1 MSISKNLFGAT
12 MFLSVSAF
20 GAVDFAEGEL
30 AARTVQKDNT
40 SEVFEIRLAG
50 DEAWTA
56 TTDVPFADGGWI
68 NLRRKSASDCTKTV
82 TYKVTH
88 NYSTDNRTGHIFIN
102 GLTYTVT
109 QVGYNAT
116 LSPSGSVS
124 IPAVGTMAEGQV
136 SFTIEPATD
145 GAREISWTANSDSD
159 WVTVHPTS
167 GEGGQTVFYSVE
179 ENTEPS
185 ERTATL
191 TIAGQCLTI
200 VQSGAEIID
209 PDANKIWLIPEN
221 AITLPCPARDIDI
234 SVVTK
239 NPDVE
244 WTAQSDVEWMQITT
258 SGTGIGSGTNHI
270 YISEN
275 RSVLTRTGTLTVN
288 STRLIVKQL
297 GTTDFILSLNP
308 HESSFGYGTSI
319 SNFEI
324 TASQDLSW
332 TAQSSVPWVRITSDR
347 VGMASGTVDYVV
359 SANPTLQERTAE
371 IEVSAWVPYP
381 EIDIARG
388 LTQWKG
394 ANWLGWTSFNNV
406 AVRDADVA
414 GCTEGVWFYVTETNA
429 LNRLFDL
436 NNGAASLYVREF
448 QNRLV
453 LDDVGGNVIDL
464 GFPVS
469 TNVTYDLFLVTS
481 PTNTAI
487 YGGLHDGGAYRL
499 LYTADHALRITSY
512 KHTTKPSEDWLVK
525 GDASTQAYYFWNRE
539 LNYTELLNMP
549 ADAPRIPAVTGDVY
563 ASLYSHVPMD
573 RFRSRNAL
581 SSEEELI
588 AASNVIVTAGRNG
601 LNHQA
606 LSGETIHLEH
616 TLQLAI
622 SYYIH
627 YTPYG
632 RPAYDYYEVE
642 KTRALLRPDTY
653 EQIYDTITSFMNTE
667 LSGNAR
673 NVVFG
678 ADVSAYNV
686 FSYNVWLKVDKL
698 SEQPID
704 VLAFL
709 RLGIN
714 ASHYDSYY
722 DKFYYFRRL
731 QPVNR
736 GMDAYKLQVSS
747 NGFNFVE
754 NSVASPAF
762 GGDKLTSAAWHMLTI
777 TSNGSKMTLYLDGQ
791 DVGNVALA
799 GGYDYFYPDS
809 WCAYG
814 NGGKI
819 VFDDMKTF
827 TSCLTTDQINEI
839 YNLEKPLARK
849 LTITQG
855 VATPSVSETTLECP
869 SRGDTRT
876 ITLTLPTR
884 NIEWTA
890 EPLVDWI
897 VPSPASGKG
906 TAEITLTIGRNPE
919 TSDRTGVVMIAGV
932 PVTVV
937 QRRAGI
943 SVPYEPIRADYDG
956 ETLFVPIDADDEST
970 HWVVEDYPDD
980 WMYAIDE
987 DGYGS
992 VDLELDISEMG
1003 LGTALQSRVG
1013 KVTVSGEKFYV
1024 YQRDFDLTVSPVAI
1038 AARANA
1044 SSGTIGVETEDE
1056 IDDYWE
1062 AIADV
1067 EWITIT
1073 AGRNGTGNGTLSYA
1087 LSENTGTVAR
1097 IGRVIVAGEVCTITQ
1112 APPAVVTGFEIVGAD
1127 SLLAGATITLTG
1139 RILYSDGT
1147 TADGEN
1153 VAWSLLEGTAATINV
1168 NGLFTAGATEGG
1180 VVVSASCVVGGATW
1194 TATKTVEVLA
1204 KPTALTISVGQE
1216 LFCPGWTVEVG
1227 FSVIYASGTTN
1238 TVAPNVAVVGDATID
1253 EDGFLTFGA
1262 SAGTITLNATYVE
1275 NGVTV
1280 QGTKTLTVRPAI
1292 TRVEAIGDL
1301 GGVYSDG
1308 GNVAWSIDPWTSHD
1322 GMFSMKSGMLLPNQ
1336 TSDLITSVDGAGTI
1350 SFWVKTSVADESE
1363 MWGFQFVV
1371 DGVVVAS
1378 VQGECDWTNIVY
1390 AIETYDSH
1398 ELSWRSFRGNDSAA
1412 TRSGMVWLDD
1422 VVWTAGPPDPIP
1434 AITSDSDVADALDG
1448 SADANLAVN
1457 IESKTAY
1464 DAYRAWVDRYG
1475 LGHQSVKD
1483 APKAWLSYLF
1493 DSPTLIEKKFRKS
1506 DLSIDSFV
1514 PDGTGGFVLE
1524 VGVNGISIG
1533 ANASAG
1539 NLAKILGVEGTSS
1552 LQNGV
1557 FSSENV
1563 SIAFGE
1569 PNNGKVI
1576 IVVNPNDATATS
1588 FFVRAT
1594 MRDIY
1599 NDIPVVSFDL
1609 NGGGSLGGAEAQK
1622 SVDIDSEYGFL
1633 PTPTRTGYT
1642 FAGWYTAAEGGTLV
1656 TGSTTVISD
1665 SAHALYAHWTP
1676 NSYVVTFDA
1685 NGGSVSSGSKT
1696 VSYGSTYGAL
1706 PTPTRTGYTFGGWY
1720 FLPYEGNSVPASDEV
1735 TADTLVEITTP
1746 KTLYAR
1752 WLANSYLVTFD
1763 PNGGI
1768 DGIRQ
1773 RTVRYGLTYGHY
1785 ASLPYANRI
1794 GYTFVG
1800 WFTSADGGTRIED
1813 DTLVSLNSDQTLYAH
1828 WTINT
1833 YTVTF
1838 DANGG
1843 VGSETRTVCFGAI
1856 GNLPT
1861 PTWGDYTFEGWFTA
1875 AEGGVQISSATE
1887 VSEDVTYYAHWL
1899 TSQWL
1904 YDVVNGEAVITGM
1917 TRAVNIGEEIV
1928 IPSVLDGYPVTCIGE
1943 KAFYNCNE
1951 LGSVIIPHSVT
1962 RIDRLAFYSCG
1973 RLTSVSL
1980 PSTMTNI
1987 SASVFERCT
1996 NLVDVV
2002 LPESLTV
2009 LGNDA
2014 FEYCQ
2019 QLRGVVIPS
2028 RVQTLGT
2035 SVFSYCTGLTNVTME
2050 SGVPCVSSLMFNRC
2064 YNLECVSIAPTV
2076 TNIGESAFNNCRS
2089 LTYVE
2094 IPSNVVKIGSFAFQY
2109 CSSLIQVEM
2118 ANGVQ
2123 VVDQYAFSVCTN
2135 LTSVRFPEGMLSV
2148 RYSAFA
2154 QCSSLTNVFVSSSVS
2169 NLEYGAFSNCG
2180 KLKTFTVAANN
2191 QSYKSTNNLLMTK
2204 DGKTVL
2210 RGAAGFT
2217 TIALPNGVNKI
2228 ESYAFAGCSDMISVT
2243 IPDGVVDIG
2252 GAAFSYCTGLTSVT
2266 IPSSVTNIGSSAFS
2280 NCSSLT
2286 SATVPNSLKQQIGG
2300 TGSSAKVFRFCSPD
2314 LVITYY

>member
-1 MSISKNLFGAT
+1 MSISKKLFGAT
-12 MFLSVSAF
+12 IFLSVTSF
-20 GAVDFAEGEL
+20 GAIDFAEGEL

-50 DEAWTA
+50 DEAWAA

-102 GLTYTVT
+102 GLTYTVM
-109 QVGYNAT
+109 QVGYSAT

-124 IPAVGTMAEGQV
+124 IPAVGTIAEGQV

-179 ENTEPS
+179 ENTESS

-191 TIAGQCLTI
+191 TIAGQCLAI

-258 SGTGIGSGTNHI
+258 SGTGTGSGTNHI

-297 GTTDFILSLNP
+297 GTTDYVLSLNP

-332 TAQSSVPWVRITSDR
+332 TAQSSVPWVRITSER
-347 VGMASGTVDYVV
+347 AGMTSGTVDYVV

-371 IEVSAWVPYP
+371 IEVSAWVPYQ

-394 ANWLGWTSFNNV
+394 ANWLGWTAFNDV
-406 AVRDADVA
+406 AVRDAEVA

-436 NNGAASLYVREF
+436 NNGAASLYVQEF

-453 LDDVGGNVIDL
+453 LDDVGGNVVDL

-499 LYTADHALRITSY
+499 LYTADHALRITNY

-525 GDASTQAYYFWNRE
+525 GDASTKAYYFWNRE

-573 RFRSRNAL
+573 RFRSRNAS
-581 SSEEELI
+581 SSEEKII

-606 LSGETIHLEH
+606 LSGGHIFLKH
-616 TLQLAI
+616 TLQFLESYLCYYRESDGLHHCVNYPNPSLRVENFLQIHDTVEAERRLYQFMNSI
-622 SYYIH
+622 DDRYYYYIDF
-627 YTPYG
+627 G
-632 RPAYDYYEVE
+632 VNVPAYNLFSCDLWV
-642 KTRALLRPDTY
+642 KT
-653 EQIYDTITSFMNTE
+653 SE
-667 LSGNAR
+667 L
-673 NVVFG
+673 
-678 ADVSAYNV
+678 AD
-686 FSYNVWLKVDKL
+686 DKK
-698 SEQPID
+698 D

-709 RLGIN
+709 RL
-714 ASHYDSYY
+714 SEYKSYDNIYGEPCS
-722 DKFYYFRRL
+722 FRRVA
-731 QPVNR
+731 PVDR
-736 GMDAYKLQVSS
+736 GVDAYKLQVSS

-754 NSVASPAF
+754 NSVSSPAF

-849 LTITQG
+849 LTIRQG
-855 VATPSVSETTLECP
+855 VANPSVSETTLECP

-937 QRRAGI
+937 QHRAGI

-956 ETLFVPIDADDEST
+956 ETLYVPINADDEST

-980 WMYAIDE
+980 WMYVIDE

-992 VDLELDISEMG
+992 GDLELDISEMG

-1013 KVTVSGEKFYV
+1013 AVTVSGEKFYV

-1073 AGRNGTGNGTLSYA
+1073 AGRNGMGNGTLSYA

-1097 IGRVIVAGEVCTITQ
+1097 IGRIIVAGEVCTITQ

-1127 SLLAGATITLTG
+1127 SLLAGATITLKG

-1153 VAWSLLEGTAATINV
+1153 VAWSLPEGTAATINV

-1180 VVVSASCVVGGATW
+1180 VMVSASCVTGGATW

-1253 EDGFLTFGA
+1253 EDGFLTLG
-1262 SAGTITLNATYVE
+1262 SSTGTVTLNATYVE

-1336 TSDLITSVDGAGTI
+1336 TSDLITSVDGARRI

-1398 ELSWRSFRGNDSAA
+1398 ELAWRSFRGNDSAA
-1412 TRSGMVWLDD
+1412 IRSGTVWLDD

-1434 AITSDSDVADALDG
+1434 VITSNADIPVAVSG
-1448 SADANLAVN
+1448 SADTNLVVYIDDLATYN
-1457 IESKTAY
+1457 
-1464 DAYRAWVDRYG
+1464 AYRAWADRRNLAHG
-1475 LGHQSVKD
+1475 SVTN
-1483 APKAWLSYLF
+1483 APRAWLSFAL
-1493 DSPTLIEKKFRKS
+1493 DSSTLIEKKLNAD
-1506 DLSIDSFV
+1506 DLRISSFA
-1514 PDGTGGFVLE
+1514 PTGTNSFMFK
-1524 VGVNGISIG
+1524 VGVRDISIG
-1533 ANASAG
+1533 AHAEAS
-1539 NLAKILGVEGTSS
+1539 NLAKVFYVEGSPSLDEASFSPDNVNVTFGSS
-1552 LQNGV
+1552 DDGSLAFTAEPKENAPSFFMRVKMNDIYGDVPSAPAEVKVDVVFNANGG
-1557 FSSENV
+1557 NV
-1563 SIAFGE
+1563 S
-1569 PNNGKVI
+1569 PSTKS
-1576 IVVNPNDATATS
+1576 VV
-1588 FFVRAT
+1588 V
-1594 MRDIY
+1594 
-1599 NDIPVVSFDL
+1599 
-1609 NGGGSLGGAEAQK
+1609 GGA
-1622 SVDIDSEYGFL
+1622 YGDL
-1633 PTPTRTGYT
+1633 PTPTWTGHIFY
-1642 FAGWYTAAEGGTLV
+1642 GWFTAANGGTHV
-1656 TGSTTVISD
+1656 TEQTTVTIT
-1665 SAHALYAHWTP
+1665 SAQTLYAHWGIK
-1676 NSYVVTFDA
+1676 SYVVSFDA
-1685 NGGSVSSGSKT
+1685 NGGSGSTTKT
-1696 VSYGSTYGAL
+1696 VKYSTAVGEL
-1706 PTPTRTGYTFGGWY
+1706 PVPVRSDYVFDGWY
-1720 FLPYEGNSVPASDEV
+1720 
-1735 TADTLVEITTP
+1735 TATT
-1746 KTLYAR
+1746 
-1752 WLANSYLVTFD
+1752 
-1763 PNGGI
+1763 
-1768 DGIRQ
+1768 
-1773 RTVRYGLTYGHY
+1773 
-1785 ASLPYANRI
+1785 
-1794 GYTFVG
+1794 
-1800 WFTSADGGTRIED
+1800 GGTKITAE
-1813 DTLVSLNSDQTLYAH
+1813 
-1828 WTINT
+1828 
-1833 YTVTF
+1833 TVIYE
-1838 DANGG
+1838 N
-1843 VGSETRTVCFGAI
+1843 
-1856 GNLPT
+1856 
-1861 PTWGDYTFEGWFTA
+1861 
-1875 AEGGVQISSATE
+1875 
-1887 VSEDVTYYAHWL
+1887 VTYYAHWSENSI
-1899 TSQWL
+1899 TTPST
-1904 YDVVNGEAVITGM
+1904 YCVVDLSAGSSA
-1917 TRAVNIGEEIV
+1917 
-1928 IPSVLDGYPVTCIGE
+1928 SSYPVTYLDDVPSGGWTETHKTTKLVLRRIEPGTYLMSGTCQVTLT
-1943 KAFYNCNE
+1943 KAFYIGVFE
-1951 LGSVIIPHSVT
+1951 LTQKQYKQVMGSLPMTTGQAFADALPVERTTWNAIRGATWPTTTSPSAGSFMGILSAKTGLSFDLPTEAQWEYACRAGTTSSYNNGGNSESDLVLLGRFKSNRSDGKGGNYPNSYTTVGSYLPNAWGLYDMHGNMKEMCV
-1962 RIDRLAFYSCG
+1962 DFYS
-1973 RLTSVSL
+1973 SSSL
-1980 PSTMTNI
+1980 P
-1987 SASVFERCT
+1987 A
-1996 NLVDVV
+1996 
-2002 LPESLTV
+2002 
-2009 LGNDA
+2009 
-2014 FEYCQ
+2014 
-2019 QLRGVVIPS
+2019 
-2028 RVQTLGT
+2028 
-2035 SVFSYCTGLTNVTME
+2035 
-2050 SGVPCVSSLMFNRC
+2050 
-2064 YNLECVSIAPTV
+2064 
-2076 TNIGESAFNNCRS
+2076 
-2089 LTYVE
+2089 
-2094 IPSNVVKIGSFAFQY
+2094 
-2109 CSSLIQVEM
+2109 
-2118 ANGVQ
+2118 
-2123 VVDQYAFSVCTN
+2123 
-2135 LTSVRFPEGMLSV
+2135 
-2148 RYSAFA
+2148 
-2154 QCSSLTNVFVSSSVS
+2154 
-2169 NLEYGAFSNCG
+2169 
-2180 KLKTFTVAANN
+2180 
-2191 QSYKSTNNLLMTK
+2191 
-2204 DGKTVL
+2204 
-2210 RGAAGFT
+2210 
-2217 TIALPNGVNKI
+2217 
-2228 ESYAFAGCSDMISVT
+2228 
-2243 IPDGVVDIG
+2243 
-2252 GAAFSYCTGLTSVT
+2252 
-2266 IPSSVTNIGSSAFS
+2266 
-2280 NCSSLT
+2280 
-2286 SATVPNSLKQQIGG
+2286 SATDPVGPS
-2300 TGSSAKVFRFCSPD
+2300 TGSSRMSRGGGYESNASFCSSANRWVAISPSGTLSD
-2314 LVITYY
+2314 VGFRVKCSVEP